1 MQRKYVIN
9 QFDYLREKDKRINF
23 TSQTVKN
30 IKELKL
36 LQWEDTFKD
45 VINKKRKKEMIFMRK
60 KLNYSLYIITIH
72 WIMPFMLCFSTIGAY
87 VLFNKK
93 FLEIADLMTGL
104 EIPARIREIINAFV
118 SMNRI
123 EKFLKKKNS
132 NNSDINNKLSDKYSI
147 DIQEAKIG
155 TNDNNILMSINKLR
169 IKKGESCFIIG
180 ETGSGKSCLIKS
192 LIDRLIILNKK
203 EFNIKK
209 NLILTVK
216 YHTLRKHLL

>member
-1 MQRKYVIN
+1 MLSILIIISALLQRKYVIN

-104 EIPARIREIINAFV
+104 EIFDSIRGPLVNLPARIREIINAFV

-123 EKFLKKKNS
+123 EKFLQKK
-132 NNSDINNKLSDKYSI
+132 I
-147 DIQEAKIG
+147 
-155 TNDNNILMSINKLR
+155 R
-169 IKKGESCFIIG
+169 
-180 ETGSGKSCLIKS
+180 
-192 LIDRLIILNKK
+192 IIL
-203 EFNIKK
+203 I
-209 NLILTVK
+209 
-216 YHTLRKHLL
+216 